1 MKKNTISI
9 IFAIVF
15 VLSATITF
23 AQNKSIEL
31 NNGVLNE
38 LMEAGGFD
46 TTQISWSIETWVKVR
61 TFDGVDESHFVEPWT
76 GGAGETCQL
85 YFNPTTH
92 TITTNGNAYS
102 FGGLGET
109 EILADT
115 WYHIAMTVD
124 GVAKTFTVYL
134 NGEEELSGASNENQL
149 QTSPKVLDSL
159 VIGHFRGL
167 GYDADWGA
175 TQGKF
180 DEVRL
185 WYKALTQAEV
195 QANMNKAIT
204 SGDGLEAVWN
214 FDGSDI
220 NTDATGNGHDL
231 ISGGRVDASNLS
243 DDAPALESSG
253 GVSALEKSLELNN
266 GVLNELMEAGGFD
279 TLQTNWSLE
288 TWVKFR
294 TFAGVDESHFL
305 EGWAGLSGE
314 MSQFYIDPTNH
325 VLTTR
330 GNSYSFGVVG
340 TTEIMTD
347 KWYHIAFVVD
357 GDNGIFTAYLN
368 GEEELTG
375 PSNGNVNAASPTM
388 FDSVVVGHFR
398 GLAYDADWGAT
409 QGKFDEVRVW
419 YKALTQEE
427 VKANMN
433 KAITSGDGLA
443 AVWNFNDSTN
453 IGLDATGNGH
463 DLISGGRVDASNLS
477 DDVPSGLV
485 GVEKNSKNGTPEEF
499 QLSQNYPNPFNPTT
513 VISFTLKN
521 ASHVKLDVYNVI
533 GEKVAELINSNLST
547 GVHSV
552 NFNAADLT
560 SGIYFY
566 KISAGDFVAI
576 KKMMLLK

>member
-1 MKKNTISI
+1 MKKNIISI

-46 TTQISWSIETWVKVR
+46 TTQISWSIETWIKVR
-61 TFDGVDESHFVEPWT
+61 TFDGVDESHFVEPWV

-109 EILADT
+109 EILVDT

-134 NGEEELSGASNENQL
+134 NGEEELSGPSNENQL

-204 SGDGLEAVWN
+204 SGDSLEAVWN
-214 FDGSDI
+214 F
-220 NTDATGNGHDL
+220 
-231 ISGGRVDASNLS
+231 
-243 DDAPALESSG
+243 E
-253 GVSALEKSLELNN
+253 
-266 GVLNELMEAGGFD
+266 
-279 TLQTNWSLE
+279 
-288 TWVKFR
+288 
-294 TFAGVDESHFL
+294 
-305 EGWAGLSGE
+305 
-314 MSQFYIDPTNH
+314 
-325 VLTTR
+325 
-330 GNSYSFGVVG
+330 
-340 TTEIMTD
+340 
-347 KWYHIAFVVD
+347 
-357 GDNGIFTAYLN
+357 
-368 GEEELTG
+368 
-375 PSNGNVNAASPTM
+375 
-388 FDSVVVGHFR
+388 
-398 GLAYDADWGAT
+398 
-409 QGKFDEVRVW
+409 
-419 YKALTQEE
+419 
-427 VKANMN
+427 
-433 KAITSGDGLA
+433 
-443 AVWNFNDSTN
+443 DSTN

-477 DDVPSGLV
+477 DDVPSALV
-485 GVEKNSKNGTPEEF
+485 GVEKNFNNTTPREF
-499 QLSQNYPNPFNPTT
+499 KLSQNYPNPFNPTT